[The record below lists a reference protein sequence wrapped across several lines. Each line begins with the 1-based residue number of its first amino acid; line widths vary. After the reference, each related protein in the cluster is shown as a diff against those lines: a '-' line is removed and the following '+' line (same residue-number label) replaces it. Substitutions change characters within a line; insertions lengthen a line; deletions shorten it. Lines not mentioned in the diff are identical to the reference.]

1 MLTKENFQEL
11 LYFLWVA
18 EHKLDLLFMKQIII
32 SVMIIEEIKMGK
44 LGFIR
49 LTPERK
55 QVLLKGL
62 ILVLCCILG
71 KLYN

>member
-44 LGFIR
+44 VGFIR
-49 LTPERK
+49 LTPER
-55 QVLLKGL
+55 QQILLKGL
-62 ILVLCCILG
+62 ILALCCILG